1 MNVSIHPSG
10 YEDDAGSDSDTSLSN
25 YRVEPDENETIRDV
39 NLNGVITSLMNRV
52 TIIFMSLLEF
62 PTTSVIRPVRYDC
75 LLRKLQM
82 MRELMTTL
90 QYIVGARESPV
101 EFPEPGSVGPYAD
114 PRRRDVHERSFDGPL
129 R

>member
-1 MNVSIHPSG
+1 MERRPRLVD
-10 YEDDAGSDSDTSLSN
+10 YEIDDSSDSDN
-25 YRVEPDENETIRDV
+25 PHHNFMVRPDMNETIRDV
-39 NLNGVITSLMNRV
+39 NLNGVITSLMNRM

-62 PTTSVIRPVRYDC
+62 PTTSVIHSVRYDC

-90 QYIVGARESPV
+90 QYIVAARESPV

-114 PRRRDVHERSFDGPL
+114 PRRRDVRERSFDGPL

>member
-1 MNVSIHPSG
+1 MNVSIHPIG
-10 YEDDAGSDSDTSLSN
+10 REDDSGSDSDTSLNN

-52 TIIFMSLLEF
+52 TITFMSLLEF
-62 PTTSVIRPVRYDC
+62 PTTSVIQAVRYDC

-90 QYIVGARESPV
+90 QYIVAARESPV
-101 EFPEPGSVGPYAD
+101 EFPEPGSTGPYAD
-114 PRRRDVHERSFDGPL
+114 PRRRDMRRQDFDGPL